1 MKELLF
7 LPFIILVMKFFALNP
22 AQAGLFFTAPNS
34 GCTSLMIA
42 GKMLDW
48 LIWIL
53 LPLVVLACVIE
64 YRSIRK
70 SLGQPPDV
78 KKQYD

>member
-1 MKELLF
+1 
-7 LPFIILVMKFFALNP
+7 MKFFALNP
-22 AQAGLFFTAPNS
+22 AQAGLFFTAPKYGYS
-34 GCTSLMIA
+34 SLLIT
-42 GKMLDW
+42 GKTLDW

-70 SLGQPPDV
+70 SLGQPPVV
-78 KKQYD
+78 KKRDD

>member
-1 MKELLF
+1 
-7 LPFIILVMKFFALNP
+7 
-22 AQAGLFFTAPNS
+22 
-34 GCTSLMIA
+34 MIA

-78 KKQYD
+78 KKQDD